1 MLCSRF
7 SFRLSVRQVVSRV
20 ILRGSP
26 LRYTTQCPIWA
37 HLFNFHLV
45 EVSNLHL
52 DALDGFRLINR
63 ADMKIDRDVAVHV
76 EEVSQHPVIEF
87 RREDLQEAHC
97 ADGLAHLEALAFT
110 EVEGSGRDEIFAAE
124 SRPGYHV
131 KGEAE
136 RLVRVHVE
144 HIMEHFQPF
153 VAGQRLGLHTE
164 GFEII
169 EDVRLNPIQLGLR
182 HAQGV
187 GLNAEGNV
195 LALDEAVVALR
206 ELVLQHLGILAADV
220 VELVI
225 LLRDVDLLLE
235 LADAR
240 PLVDER
246 ELDKNRAVK
255 VVQEVAPVLED
266 GRLVLVLGEL
276 IVDVVET
283 DSLCIK
289 TAVDLA
295 DAVAAHLHIGDGL
308 LRRFADFL
316 CLLVL
321 FLLQDQLLLFLGGE
335 KIAVHLAVF
344 GKPLRF
350 CGLFRAA
357 VQSAIPPSL

>member
-1 MLCSRF
+1 
-7 SFRLSVRQVVSRV
+7 
-20 ILRGSP
+20 
-26 LRYTTQCPIWA
+26 
-37 HLFNFHLV
+37 
-45 EVSNLHL
+45 
-52 DALDGFRLINR
+52 
-63 ADMKIDRDVAVHV
+63 MKIDRDVAVHV

-164 GFEII
+164 GFEVI

-206 ELVLQHLGILAADV
+206 KLVLQHLGILAADV
-220 VELVI
+220 VELVS
-225 LLRDVDLLLE
+225 LLWDVDLLLE

-240 PLVDER
+240 PLIDER

-266 GRLVLVLGEL
+266 GRLVLVLGKL

-283 DSLCIK
+283 DRLCIE

-321 FLLQDQLLLFLGGE
+321 FLLHDQLLLFLGGE

-344 GKPLRF
+344 GKPLRL